1 MKKSK
6 WPVNTKPSDLKRGD
20 RVVCIDNAEVT
31 LSLIEGH
38 EYIVDSAIG
47 DIVCLQASGDATGAY
62 HRNRFR
68 LISSETD

>member
-31 LSLIEGH
+31 LSLIEGR

-47 DIVCLQASGDATGAY
+47 DIVCLQTSRDATGAY

-68 LISSETD
+68 LIPSETD